1 MKTSEKIENLT
12 KTFKETDDLGEVVK
26 TFNKGVKTGLYLAR
40 DIVIAEEKKEENN
53 NG

>member
-1 MKTSEKIENLT
+1 MKTIERIENLE

-26 TFNKGVKTGLYLAR
+26 AFNKGVKTGLLLAR
-40 DIVIAEEKKEENN
+40 DIAVEEERKAENN